1 YEDPYLAGCK
11 DTKALFQ
18 MGESFRHVGL
28 YPEALKMYG
37 GARRIYPRNHPDDE
51 LLLRMGEVYL
61 LKKEYAGAEVAFR
74 KLINNFPKSKFI
86 KLAFHNLAD
95 TYYEKE
101 NYKEA
106 RIAYLSALEKDER
119 IPRDI
124 KGFFYLGK
132 CYQAMGDI
140 SLTIEAYRE
149 AVQVAEDLGKDQ
161 MEDEYLVKSYFQLA
175 DYLYQTQRYLDAIE
189 VYTRAAE
196 RYPEDERAQWA
207 LYRIAAG
214 YRKAG
219 KGSVEIESLR
229 KLVSEGKKEPFWEKV
244 ISENIRNLEWE
255 EKNREHLVH

>member
-1 YEDPYLAGCK
+1 
-11 DTKALFQ
+11 
-18 MGESFRHVGL
+18 
-28 YPEALKMYG
+28 MYKK
-37 GARRIYPRNHPDDE
+37 ARRIYPRNYPEDA
-51 LLLRMGEVYL
+51 LILRTGEIYL
-61 LKKEYAGAEVAFR
+61 LEKKYAKANKLFK
-74 KLINNFPKSKFI
+74 KLIKYFPESGYR

-95 TYYEKE
+95 SYFQQGSYEK
-101 NYKEA
+101 A
-106 RIAYLSALEKDER
+106 RLTYLTALEGEQR

-140 SLTIEAYRE
+140 SLTIEAYRK
-149 AVQVAEDLGKDQ
+149 AVQAAEDLGKDQ
-161 MEDEYLVKSYFQLA
+161 MEDEYLIKSYFQLA

-189 VYTRAAE
+189 VYTQAAE

-229 KLVSEGKKEPFWEKV
+229 KLVSEGKREPFWEKV

-255 EKNREHLVH
+255 EKNREHLVY